1 MLNGKERCDR
11 WGQLD
16 LPDDL
21 LFDQLI
27 LLLREKLFL
36 LMNLVLPSVFRV
48 SAQLFCFQVRRHRL
62 GVIRR
67 RYSLFMGLT

>member
-1 MLNGKERCDR
+1 MLNGKERGDR

-21 LFDQLI
+21 FLDQLI
-27 LLLREKLFL
+27 LLLRQKLFL

-48 SAQLFCFQVRRHRL
+48 GAQLLCF
-62 GVIRR
+62 
-67 RYSLFMGLT
+67 